1 MNKLRGIRGAIRVK
15 ENTKEKILDSTK
27 RLLWKMVREN
37 DLKAED
43 IASIFITATSDL
55 NAEFPAYA
63 IRELGWK
70 MVPVLC
76 AREIEVPQSMTGVI
90 RILMH
95 VNTSVSQDQIKHQYL
110 GETKSLRPDLAGGE
124 DDDSADEK

>member
-1 MNKLRGIRGAIRVK
+1 VNKLRGIRGAIRVK